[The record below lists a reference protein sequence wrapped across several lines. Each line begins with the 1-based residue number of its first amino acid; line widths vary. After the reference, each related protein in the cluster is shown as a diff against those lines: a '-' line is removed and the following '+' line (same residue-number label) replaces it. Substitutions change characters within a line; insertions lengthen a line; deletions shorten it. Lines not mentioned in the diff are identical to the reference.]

1 MSKSSACYLLKQG
14 PLCRCNQDKL
24 CSPPGGCSQV
34 RPIPLL
40 EENQHIKR
48 RRRLSNDAGRGGQDA
63 VQASS
68 TKNCQSPYVSA
79 RKRQGRPLLGMALRT
94 HQTWTS
100 IFQNWRIMDICW
112 FKLLSLWH
120 LVMAAKQKKKHSFSL
135 TVYFFIGLW
144 TPFCSIFTFCSV
156 TQYLTWQMH
165 CHSAGLNRF
174 PRASLSWPLQNELDT
189 ASALCPRKPIT
200 TVPWSSILNHT
211 TPCEALS

>member
-1 MSKSSACYLLKQG
+1 MSHSLNSYNLGCTDSDCKSYWIVTVIEWSYHQKLCQIPKSSACYLLKQG

-34 RPIPLL
+34 RLIPLL
-40 EENQHIKR
+40 EENQRIKR
-48 RRRLSNDAGRGGQDA
+48 RRRLSNDAGHGGQDA

-79 RKRQGRPLLGMALRT
+79 RKRQGRPLLGMALLT

-120 LVMAAKQKKKHSFSL
+120 LVMAAKQKKS
-135 TVYFFIGLW
+135 
-144 TPFCSIFTFCSV
+144 
-156 TQYLTWQMH
+156 
-165 CHSAGLNRF
+165 
-174 PRASLSWPLQNELDT
+174 T
-189 ASALCPRKPIT
+189 ALA
-200 TVPWSSILNHT
+200 
-211 TPCEALS
+211 